1 MKNRLPLVSVIIPC
15 YNHQTYIQDSIQSIL
30 DQTYTNI
37 ELIVIDDG
45 SKDQSVAKIEE
56 MLEQCKTR
64 FEYVYF
70 NTRTN
75 KGLCAT
81 LNEALQLCKGKYVS
95 IIASDDRMLP
105 QKTQIEVEYLESN
118 PNVAGVF
125 AAIELID
132 KNNQITE
139 QRISEKTEYSFNDI
153 ILNHH
158 DLPTL
163 TQMFHLDV
171 IREAG
176 GYDENL
182 KIEDWSM
189 LLKLTK
195 DQKKLVYIPTVL
207 CQYRIHDES
216 FSQNGLQMALEMKKV
231 IAPYKNEK
239 VYIDAEHKIN
249 RLILKYYY
257 KKKGV
262 FIYYPVKYY
271 TFLKYWLN
279 KVKYWYK

>member
-1 MKNRLPLVSVIIPC
+1 MNIRSPLVSVIIPC
-15 YNHQTYIQDSIQSIL
+15 YNHQAYIQDSIQSIL
-30 DQTYTNI
+30 DQTYANI

-45 SKDQSVAKIEE
+45 SKDQSVTKIEE

-64 FEYVYF
+64 FEHVYF
-70 NTRTN
+70 NTRAN

-95 IIASDDRMLP
+95 IIASDDKMLP
-105 QKTQIEVEYLESN
+105 QKTQIQVEYLESN
-118 PNVAGVF
+118 PSIVGVF
-125 AAIELID
+125 AGIELID
-132 KNNQITE
+132 KNNQIME
-139 QRISEKTEYSFNDI
+139 QHVSEKTTYSFNDI
-153 ILNHH
+153 ILNLH

-176 GYDENL
+176 GYDESI
-182 KIEDWSM
+182 KVEDWYM

-216 FSQNGLQMALEMKKV
+216 FSQDGLKMALEMKKV

-239 VYIDAEHKIN
+239 IYIDAEFKIN

-257 KKKGV
+257 KKKG
-262 FIYYPVKYY
+262 FLIYYPVKYY
-271 TFLKYWLN
+271 TFLKYWMN
-279 KVKYWYK
+279 KIFP

>member
-1 MKNRLPLVSVIIPC
+1 MNIRSPLVSVIIPC
-15 YNHQTYIQDSIQSIL
+15 YNHQAYIQDSIQSIL
-30 DQTYTNI
+30 DQTYANI

-45 SKDQSVAKIEE
+45 SKDQSVTKIEE

-70 NTRTN
+70 NTRAN

-95 IIASDDRMLP
+95 IIASDDKMLP
-105 QKTQIEVEYLESN
+105 QKTQIQVEYLESN
-118 PNVAGVF
+118 PSIVGVF
-125 AAIELID
+125 AGIELID
-132 KNNQITE
+132 KNNQIME
-139 QRISEKTEYSFNDI
+139 QHVSEKTTYSFNDI
-153 ILNHH
+153 ILNLH

-176 GYDENL
+176 GYDESI
-182 KIEDWSM
+182 KVEDWYM

-216 FSQNGLQMALEMKKV
+216 FSQDGLKMALEMKKV

-239 VYIDAEHKIN
+239 IYIDAEFKIN

-257 KKKGV
+257 KKKG
-262 FIYYPVKYY
+262 FLIYYPVKYY
-271 TFLKYWLN
+271 TFLKYWMN
-279 KVKYWYK
+279 KIFP

>member
-1 MKNRLPLVSVIIPC
+1 MNIRSPLVSVIIPC
-15 YNHQTYIQDSIQSIL
+15 YNHQAYIQDSIQSIL
-30 DQTYTNI
+30 DQTYANI

-45 SKDQSVAKIEE
+45 SKDQSVTKIEE

-64 FEYVYF
+64 FEHVYF
-70 NTRTN
+70 NTRAN

-95 IIASDDRMLP
+95 IIASDDKMLP
-105 QKTQIEVEYLESN
+105 QKTQIQVEYLESN
-118 PNVAGVF
+118 PSVVGVF
-125 AAIELID
+125 GGIELID

-139 QRISEKTEYSFNDI
+139 QRVSEKTEYGFNDI

-163 TQMFHLDV
+163 TQMFHLDA

-176 GYDENL
+176 GYDESI
-182 KIEDWSM
+182 KVEDWYM
-189 LLKLTK
+189 LLKLSK
-195 DQKKLVYIPTVL
+195 NQKKLVYIPTVL

-216 FSQNGLQMALEMKKV
+216 FSQDGLKMALEMKKV

-239 VYIDAEHKIN
+239 VYIDAEFKIN

-271 TFLKYWLN
+271 TFLKYWVN
-279 KVKYWYK
+279 KIFP

>member
-1 MKNRLPLVSVIIPC
+1 MQNSLPLVSVIIPC
-15 YNHQTYIQDSIQSIL
+15 YNHQAYIQDSIQSIL
-30 DQTYTNI
+30 DQTYANI

-45 SKDQSVAKIEE
+45 SKDQSVIKIEE

-64 FEYVYF
+64 FEHVYF
-70 NTRTN
+70 NTRAN

-95 IIASDDRMLP
+95 IIASDDKMLP
-105 QKTQIEVEYLESN
+105 QKTQIQVEYLESN
-118 PNVAGVF
+118 PSVVGVF
-125 AAIELID
+125 GGIELID
-132 KNNQITE
+132 KNNQIME
-139 QRISEKTEYSFNDI
+139 QRVSEKTEYGFNDI

-163 TQMFHLDV
+163 TQMFHLDA

-176 GYDENL
+176 GYDESI
-182 KIEDWSM
+182 KVEDWYM
-189 LLKLTK
+189 LLKLSK
-195 DQKKLVYIPTVL
+195 NQKKLVYIPTVL

-216 FSQNGLQMALEMKKV
+216 FSQDGLKMALEMKKV

-239 VYIDAEHKIN
+239 VYIDAEFKIN

-271 TFLKYWLN
+271 TFLKYWVN
-279 KVKYWYK
+279 KIFP